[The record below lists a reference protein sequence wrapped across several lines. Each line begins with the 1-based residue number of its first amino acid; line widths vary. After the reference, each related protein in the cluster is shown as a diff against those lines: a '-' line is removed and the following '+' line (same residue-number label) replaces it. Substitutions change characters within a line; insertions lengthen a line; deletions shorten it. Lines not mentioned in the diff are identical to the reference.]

1 MTLVKLNKPSNKSF
15 NNLLDD
21 IFTTVPSVLRDD
33 FIVPG
38 FRNSTPVNV
47 KETENDFVL
56 EIAAAGFQKEDFK
69 IHLDKN
75 TLTVS
80 AERKGTEEN
89 KNEKYIRREFKY
101 SSFNRSFTIDENV
114 DTENVVAKYV
124 NGVLSLNLPKKKA
137 VKTSSKE
144 INIQS

>member
-1 MTLVKLNKPSNKSF
+1 MTLVKWNKPSTRSF

-21 IFTTVPSVLRDD
+21 FFATVPSVLRDD
-33 FIVPG
+33 FNTPG

-56 EIAAAGFQKEDFK
+56 EIMAAGFQKEDFK
-69 IHLDKN
+69 INLDKN
-75 TLTVS
+75 SLTVS

-89 KNEKYIRREFKY
+89 KNEKYICKEFKY
-101 SSFNRSFTIDENV
+101 SSFKRSFSIDENV
-114 DTENVVAKYV
+114 DTENIVAKYV
-124 NGVLSLNLPKKKA
+124 NGVLSLNLPKKA
-137 VKTSSKE
+137 SVKTSSKE